1 MSLSLSL
8 YLFMQTITLR
18 KICWL
23 SGCMCM
29 LVPTSVMICM
39 CVCLFDQPPENNIS
53 YIFNSSYIS
62 NKHHQQLYTYKY
74 MSRWSMESYFVALSH
89 QLTSESALL
98 KIVIVLMDFIVG
110 MSRIAVLFLFCLVKR
125 KIELKLLKN
134 LKPWF
139 SCSRTN

>member
-1 MSLSLSL
+1 
-8 YLFMQTITLR
+8 
-18 KICWL
+18 
-23 SGCMCM
+23 
-29 LVPTSVMICM
+29 
-39 CVCLFDQPPENNIS
+39 
-53 YIFNSSYIS
+53 
-62 NKHHQQLYTYKY
+62 
-74 MSRWSMESYFVALSH
+74 MESYFVALSH